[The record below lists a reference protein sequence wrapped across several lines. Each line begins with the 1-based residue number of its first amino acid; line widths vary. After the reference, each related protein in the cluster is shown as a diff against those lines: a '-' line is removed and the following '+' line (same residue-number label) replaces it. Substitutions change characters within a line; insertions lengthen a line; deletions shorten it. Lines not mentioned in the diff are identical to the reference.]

1 MSPLPVATIFSLRN
15 GGNGVL
21 SWGTALGGSATG
33 RGKTSVA
40 IIDSG
45 GMAPISGCVE
55 NKVESL
61 GERMIS
67 DTGRV
72 PRAPRA
78 PLQRGFAWCGGAGEW
93 TPDDRRRRNRFA
105 FSRGPA
111 SFLSREPRRV
121 CLGNCSSTFKHTERR
136 RMDRVRIRLESD
148 NEGTARY
155 SDGERSLIDP
165 DRDENCGG
173 IM

>member
-1 MSPLPVATIFSLRN
+1 
-15 GGNGVL
+15 VL
-21 SWGTALGGSATG
+21 SWGTALAASATG

-40 IIDSG
+40 IIESVG
-45 GMAPISGCVE
+45 IAPISDCVE
-55 NKVESL
+55 KNEVESL

-72 PRAPRA
+72 PRAP
-78 PLQRGFAWCGGAGEW
+78 LQRGLVWCGGAGDW

-121 CLGNCSSTFKHTERR
+121 CFGNCSSTFKHTERR

-148 NEGTARY
+148 NEGTAKY
-155 SDGERSLIDP
+155 SDGARSLIEP
-165 DRDENCGG
+165 DRDEICGG